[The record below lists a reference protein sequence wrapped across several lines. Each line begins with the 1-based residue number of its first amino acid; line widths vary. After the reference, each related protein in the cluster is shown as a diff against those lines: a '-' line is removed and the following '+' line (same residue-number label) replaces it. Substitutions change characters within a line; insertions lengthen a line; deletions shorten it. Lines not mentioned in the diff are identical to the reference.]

1 MAKAEGIRA
10 NKGKRD
16 EARERWELDW
26 VGPYKSCG
34 PWRGLSRG

>member
-16 EARERWELDW
+16 EARERWELDLISH
-26 VGPYKSCG
+26 VDLGG
-34 PWRGLSRG
+34 V